1 MVESNELR
9 DAVLKKRNA
18 LKTEKLDMTFGEL
31 MNMYQE
37 GSFFISPEYQRAFR
51 WDTYQ
56 QTQFM
61 ESILLGIPIPPIYI
75 AVEKNGKWELV
86 DGLQRIS
93 SIFSFFGILKEGNN
107 EKLTFEK
114 GDVIDELEGHTIDSI
129 PVVLKV
135 NLKRAIC
142 RVELINS
149 DSSVDMRYQ
158 LFNRLNKG
166 SCPLTEQE
174 IRNCIFR
181 GNHNDLNK
189 MLMEIGKSELF
200 MDVIQ
205 PTDKQVSEM
214 YCEEL
219 VLRYFTL
226 KHAGPNYK
234 ISLQKHLSD
243 FMKDVTDGNKDI
255 DLEKERKEFEK
266 KLKFI
271 KNKLD
276 YKIFRGA
283 NGVFSSFQ
291 YDAIMINLLN
301 YFDYYKNNPEEFKKK
316 ADSLKTNKNFRKIV
330 QKSQAKDKIERLIKI
345 GERIFKPND
354 A

>member
-1 MVESNELR
+1 MVEPNDLR

-31 MNMYQE
+31 MNMYEE
-37 GSFFISPEYQRAFR
+37 GTFFISPEYQRAFR

-56 QTQFM
+56 QSQFI

-93 SIFSFFGILKEGNN
+93 SIFSFFGVLNEGNSN
-107 EKLTFEK
+107 NLALEK
-114 GDVIDELEGHTIDSI
+114 GDVIEEMEGHTIDTF

-181 GNHNDLNK
+181 GNHNDLNRL
-189 MLMEIGKSELF
+189 LMEIGRSELF
-200 MDVIQ
+200 MEVIQ
-205 PTDKQVSEM
+205 PTDKQISEM

-243 FMKDVTDGNKDI
+243 FMKEVTDGQVEFN
-255 DLEKERKEFEK
+255 LETERKEFEK
-266 KLKFI
+266 LLKFV
-271 KNKLD
+271 NTKLD

-291 YDAIMINLLN
+291 YDALMMNLQKF
-301 YFDYYKNNPEEFKKK
+301 FDYYNDKPEEFLEK
-316 ADSLKTNKNFRKIV
+316 AESLKSNKNFRKIV
-330 QKSQAKDKIERLIKI
+330 QKSQAKDKIEKLIKT
-345 GERIFKPND
+345 GERIFKP

>member
-1 MVESNELR
+1 MVEPNDLR
-9 DAVLKKRNA
+9 EAVLRKRNA
-18 LKTEKLDMTFGEL
+18 LKTEKLDMSFGEL

-51 WDTYQ
+51 WDKFQ
-56 QTQFM
+56 QTQFI

-75 AVEKNGKWELV
+75 AVEKSGKWELV

-93 SIFSFFGILKEGNN
+93 SIFSFFSILNEGNSD
-107 EKLTFEK
+107 KLTLEK
-114 GDVIDELEGHTIDSI
+114 GDVIDELEGHTIDTI

-142 RVELINS
+142 RIELINS

-189 MLMEIGKSELF
+189 MLMEIGKSQLF
-200 MDVIQ
+200 LDVIQ
-205 PTDKQVSEM
+205 PTDKQISEM

-219 VLRYFTL
+219 VLRYFAL
-226 KHAGPNYK
+226 KFAGPLYK

-243 FMKDVTDGNKDI
+243 FMKNVTDGVIEI
-255 DLEKERKEFEK
+255 DLSKEKKDFEK
-266 KLKFI
+266 ILDYI
-271 KNKLD
+271 NTKLD

-291 YDAIMINLLN
+291 YDAIMINLHK
-301 YFDYYKNNPEEFKKK
+301 YFEYYKNKPEEFKEN
-316 ADSLKTNKNFRKIV
+316 ADSLKTNKTFRRVV
-330 QKSQAKDKIERLIKI
+330 QKSQAKDKIEKLIKI
-345 GERIFKPND
+345 GERIFKPV
-354 A
+354 